1 MDCNINIF
9 CKLDGHGTRGV
20 TVFIFQ
26 MCGRIIA
33 PLKMHHRIKHMRQ
46 MFDEEGRI
54 QLYEFLDLI
63 LWTELY
69 NTHRPPD
76 PTADKDPKGKPASLY
91 QVL

>member
-1 MDCNINIF
+1 MS
-9 CKLDGHGTRGV
+9 
-20 TVFIFQ
+20 
-26 MCGRIIA
+26 
-33 PLKMHHRIKHMRQ
+33 Q

-76 PTADKDPKGKPASLY
+76 PSTDKETKGKPASLY
-91 QVL
+91 QVLYMYHIPVVISNCHNSGSL